1 MCLRTEVRERPI
13 LFSGP
18 MVNSILA
25 GRKTQTRRIVK
36 FGKNKPNFCA
46 SWVGWTDHYEYG
58 PGWYA
63 QDVDQPYGELAEML
77 DEIKLTGPFGEVG
90 SHLYVKETWRTSA
103 VSDDTKP
110 SLLFD
115 GADRI
120 WYEADGYRDHLAG
133 KVRQSIFMPRWA
145 SRLTLEITDIRV
157 ERIQDISHE
166 DALAEGCTGYNWV
179 ASSPYISGPHTD
191 DGELPVE
198 EYERLWESLH
208 GSGSWAKNEWVWVIS
223 FKRIDPRRN

>member
-1 MCLRTEVRERPI
+1 MREKPI
-13 LFSGP
+13 LFSVP
-18 MVNSILA
+18 MIRAILA
-25 GRKTQTRRIVK
+25 GGKTMTRRVVK
-36 FGKNKPNFCA
+36 PQPDFGMFQCDPPNDD
-46 SWVGWTDHYEYG
+46 WWMTHGPLYG
-58 PGWYA
+58 REPEAVDGEK
-63 QDVDQPYGELAEML
+63 DVRCPYGKPGDRLW
-77 DEIKLTGPFGEVG
+77 VR
-90 SHLYVKETWRTSA
+90 ETWAANAFLNNRR
-103 VSDDTKP
+103 P
-110 SLLFD
+110 SELQ
-115 GADRI
+115 GETI
-120 WYEADGYRDHLAG
+120 YYRATYDNDSHF
-133 KVRQSIFMPRWA
+133 VWRPSIHMPRWA